1 MAIISIHQLRQ
12 HLDAVR
18 NRRALPDDRRRELA
32 EHYAGIL
39 EKYGYR
45 REVGNADAFDWLADY
60 FGQWWAGKNGDADYP
75 AAGFMLAGKNGVGK
89 SAALRIFSALF
100 EIEYV
105 TATDVAINFQ
115 AMKPEAFWQ
124 WIESMQGAPLILDD
138 IANEGTARVYGNAIP
153 FATILDRRYSAFEY
167 SGHPTFFASN
177 IDDSGALRNLYGD
190 AARSRIFAMVG
201 ANFVKIGGVD
211 HRIAQREAKA

>member
-12 HLDAVR
+12 HLDAVQ
-18 NRRALPDDRRRELA
+18 NRRELPEDRRKELA

-45 REVGNADAFDWLADY
+45 REAGNADAFDWIADY
-60 FGQWWAGKNGDADYP
+60 FGQWWAGKNDEADYP
-75 AAGFMLAGKNGVGK
+75 ALGFMLAGKNGCGK

-100 EIEYV
+100 EIEYI
-105 TATDVAINFQ
+105 TATDVAIAFQ
-115 AMKPEAFWQ
+115 SLKPDAFWN
-124 WIESMQGAPLILDD
+124 WIEAMQGAPLILDD

-167 SGHPTFFASN
+167 AGHPTFFASN
-177 IDDSGALRNLYGD
+177 IDDSSQIRNLYGD

-201 ANFVKIGGVD
+201 ANFVKVGGYD
-211 HRIAQREAKA
+211 HRIASKEPKQ